1 MNFLILFAIAML
13 ISALGF
19 KKFVWFISLG
29 YGFAISGIGIALL
42 ILYSSN
48 LTVLSVIFSALLIVY
63 GVRLGGFLMIR
74 EIKSASYNATM
85 KREIKDGSSMNFFL
99 KILCWLTCALLYVC
113 EASPVWF
120 RLQNAASDDVTGWV
134 GLGIMV
140 VGLILE
146 SVADFTKNKSKKKN
160 PKRFCDAGVFKLVR
174 CPNYL
179 GEVLIWTGV
188 FVSGCAI
195 YASPLQWVAAIGGYI
210 SIVYVMFGGAR
221 RLEIRQ
227 NKNYGEDPEYQAYVK
242 KTPILLPFIPLY
254 SVAKYKWLLG

>member
-1 MNFLILFAIAML
+1 MIFLILFAVAMV

-29 YGFAISGIGIALL
+29 YGFSISGIGIALL
-42 ILYSSN
+42 IFFSSN

>member
-1 MNFLILFAIAML
+1 MNFLILFAMAIL

-29 YGFAISGIGIALL
+29 YGFSISGIGIALL
-42 ILYSSN
+42 ILFSSN

>member
-1 MNFLILFAIAML
+1 
-13 ISALGF
+13 
-19 KKFVWFISLG
+19 
-29 YGFAISGIGIALL
+29 
-42 ILYSSN
+42 
-48 LTVLSVIFSALLIVY
+48 
-63 GVRLGGFLMIR
+63 MIR

-146 SVADFTKNKSKKKN
+146 SVADFKKNKSKKKN